1 MMVKALRVGNEVCGL
16 RVGQSNVRRFFPRNI
31 TEIEL
36 QLDHLRI
43 ECGLPPGFWRADPE
57 IHDPRLR
64 LWLQSKNHEKP
75 WNHEKPCRTSIL
87 FTMVPSGGNSFKLEP
102 VTHNENHRARH
113 STMAIAG
120 ARFEGF

>member
-1 MMVKALRVGNEVCGL
+1 MMVKALRVGSEVSSL
-16 RVGQSNVRRFFPRNI
+16 RVGLSNVRRYFPRDV

-43 ECGLPPGFWRADPE
+43 ECGLSPKFWRTEPE

-75 WNHEKPCRTSIL
+75 CRSSIP

-102 VTHNENHRARH
+102 VSHNGGHRSRH
-113 STMAIAG
+113 SAIPISDSQ
-120 ARFEGF
+120 FELV